1 MSETTATL
9 IGRLGRALT
18 VTAGVAAWIVVA
30 LLLWRTSVPSLD
42 LDGLDVHRYFGD
54 AELRRADRFADGEY
68 ALWAART
75 LATLAALGVLAR
87 VLPRQ
92 ARGIGL
98 GRIGTAVVLGMVV
111 VTTLWLV
118 TLPFAVAG
126 LWWQHHWGLGPFDVF
141 SWLVAQRFSLG
152 ATAVTAMAIIV
163 GLVAL
168 AARFRR
174 SWWVPGGAAF
184 VALVALLTF
193 VSGWLASADTKPV
206 RDATLAADV
215 ARLEQLEG
223 VDAPV
228 RVQKV
233 SDWTDQANAFAA
245 GVGPSE
251 RVVLWDTL
259 LDGRFS
265 RGEVNVVVAH
275 ELAHLK
281 RRHVAKSIG
290 WFALFAFPALLI
302 VAEATR
308 RRGGLANPANLPLA
322 VLVVT
327 VVSLLSAP
335 LQNAVSRRYEAEA
348 DWRALRATG
357 DPDAATRLFERFE
370 RTSLQ
375 EPNPP
380 ALAYLWFET
389 HPTLMQRIAMAERYE
404 EDGGSAP

>member
-1 MSETTATL
+1 MSETTATR
-9 IGRLGRALT
+9 IGGLWRALT
-18 VTAGVAAWIVVA
+18 VAACAGGWTVAA
-30 LLLWRTSVPSLD
+30 LLLWRTSVPPLG
-42 LDGLDVHRYFGD
+42 LDGFDVHRYFSD
-54 AELRRADRFADGEY
+54 RELRRADHFANGEY
-68 ALWAART
+68 ALWAGQT
-75 LATLAALGVLAR
+75 LATLAALLVLAR

-98 GRIGTAVVLGMVV
+98 GRLGTAVILGMVI

-118 TLPFAVAG
+118 TLPFGIAS

-152 ATAVTAMAIIV
+152 STAVTAMVMIV

-174 SWWVPGGAAF
+174 MWWIPGGAAF

-193 VSGWLASADTKPV
+193 VSGWLAAAGTHPLRDPVVRADIAK
-206 RDATLAADV
+206 
-215 ARLEQLEG
+215 LEQVEG
-223 VDAPV
+223 VHAPV

-251 RVVLWDTL
+251 RIVLWDTL

-275 ELAHLK
+275 ELGHLK
-281 RRHVAKSIG
+281 SRHVVKAIG

-302 VAEATR
+302 VAETTR

-327 VVSLLSAP
+327 LVSLVSAP
-335 LQNAVSRRYEAEA
+335 LQNAASRRYEAEA
-348 DWRALRATG
+348 DWRALRATD
-357 DPDAATRLFERFE
+357 DPDAAKRLFERFE
-370 RTSLQ
+370 TTSLQ
-375 EPNPP
+375 QPNPP
-380 ALAYLWFET
+380 ALAYVWFEN
-389 HPTLMQRIAMAERYE
+389 HPTLMQRIAMAERFDE
-404 EDGGSAP
+404 RSP